1 MLESKRDAKFPR
13 ASGLRTT
20 EGSTLLRTGR
30 GRLGADQVCVQSV
43 VQCVED
49 RGWRLPPVPLPG
61 ADADLF
67 AQREHLS
74 LSWIQPVHT
83 YCSRDALHRFEI
95 RARRSCACLAH
106 SSSLH
111 HRFNCCSAA
120 ATGQVAPNNPCE
132 LYSTDILE
140 YSNTISPSHSSGCS
154 RIFLGHHR
162 IDKKC

>member
-1 MLESKRDAKFPR
+1 MQNSHGQVVSAPR
-13 ASGLRTT
+13 RGRRCSEQDEARWEPTRSVYKVLCSVWRT
-20 EGSTLLRTGR
+20 EGG
-30 GRLGADQVCVQSV
+30 GC
-43 VQCVED
+43 
-49 RGWRLPPVPLPG
+49 PPVPLPG
-61 ADADLF
+61 ADADVF

-95 RARRSCACLAH
+95 RAPRSCACPAH

-111 HRFNCCSAA
+111 HRLNCCSAA

-140 YSNTISPSHSSGCS
+140 YSNNISPSHSSGCP
-154 RIFLGHHR
+154 RIFLGHHT
-162 IDKKC
+162 D